1 VISSLAIW
9 FVFSAQVDVDGS
21 VRACGQTG
29 RYVTSVYELLPG
41 SGYDRHARAAI
52 IRSSSQ
58 LCIRNYASV
67 FRVYCGKTSRS
78 MAIYRHTTKGHG
90 RDHRSDVQE
99 DKVRV
104 EGVKAGTTASLLLC
118 PGRAG
123 YEPREWL
130 ADLT

>member
-1 VISSLAIW
+1 
-9 FVFSAQVDVDGS
+9 
-21 VRACGQTG
+21 
-29 RYVTSVYELLPG
+29 VTSAYQLLPG

-104 EGVKAGTTASLLLC
+104 EGVKAGTNCLDAAM
-118 PGRAG
+118 PGDIRA
-123 YEPREWL
+123 
-130 ADLT
+130 